1 MEAYQTNWWL
11 SKIEVILEGPKE
23 YAEEAKKYV
32 VCWFISWFIVDWRY
46 GTSICKSSFSWFS
59 SWL

>member
-1 MEAYQTNWWL
+1 M

-32 VCWFISWFIVDWRY
+32 VCLFMSLLIVD
-46 GTSICKSSFSWFS
+46 
-59 SWL
+59 